1 MKTNMNMKTKTKTY
15 KKCPFLLFVLEGLK
29 LSFLLT
35 FAIIPFMVYVV
46 SRDGVSG
53 LQILLLPLLIFL
65 MFLSIGILVQIF
77 SIIFSKVKYYLDDD
91 YLTINDEQIRLS
103 QIKEIIFTEG
113 HIGKIGGSRPNTLT
127 VKLKERKKKYQIIN
141 PSLRL
146 INDLK
151 KVTTVKSDFSIKS
164 FVLTAL
170 ISFMFGLLLFILQL
184 NGCVS

>member
-1 MKTNMNMKTKTKTY
+1 MKTKTY
-15 KKCPFLLFVLEGLK
+15 KKCPLLLFVLEGLN

-35 FAIIPFMVYVV
+35 FAVIPVMVYVV

-65 MFLSIGILVQIF
+65 MYLSIGILVQIF

-103 QIKEIIFTEG
+103 RIKDIIFTEG
-113 HIGKIGGSRPNTLT
+113 HIGRGGSRPNTLT

-151 KVTTVKSDFSIKS
+151 KVTTVKSDFSIKG
-164 FVLTAL
+164 LIITAL
-170 ISFMFGLLLFILQL
+170 IVFIMGLLLFILQL

>member
-1 MKTNMNMKTKTKTY
+1 MNTNMNMKTKTY
-15 KKCPFLLFVLEGLK
+15 KKCPLLLFVLEGLK

-35 FAIIPFMVYVV
+35 FAIIPLMVYVV

-53 LQILLLPLLIFL
+53 LQILLLPLFIFL
-65 MFLSIGILVQIF
+65 MFFSIGILVQIF

-113 HIGKIGGSRPNTLT
+113 HIGKIGGFRPNTLT
-127 VKLKERKKKYQIIN
+127 LKLKEKKKKYQIIS

-151 KVTTVKSDFSIKS
+151 KVTTVKSDFSIKG
-164 FVLTAL
+164 LIITAL
-170 ISFMFGLLLFILQL
+170 IVFIMGLLLFILQL

>member
-1 MKTNMNMKTKTKTY
+1 MNMKTKTY
-15 KKCPFLLFVLEGLK
+15 KKCPLLLFVLEGLK

-53 LQILLLPLLIFL
+53 LQILLLPLLLFL
-65 MFLSIGILVQIF
+65 MILVIGILVQIF
-77 SIIFSKVKYYLDDD
+77 SMIFSKVKYYLDDD

-113 HIGKIGGSRPNTLT
+113 HIGRGGSRPHTLT
-127 VKLKERKKKYQIIN
+127 VKLKERKKKYQIIS

-170 ISFMFGLLLFILQL
+170 ILFMLGLLLFILQL

>member
-1 MKTNMNMKTKTKTY
+1 MNMKTKTY
-15 KKCPFLLFVLEGLK
+15 KKCPLLLFVLEGLK

-35 FAIIPFMVYVV
+35 FAIIPFMIYVV

-65 MFLSIGILVQIF
+65 MFLFIGILVQIF

-113 HIGKIGGSRPNTLT
+113 HIGRGGFRPNTLT
-127 VKLKERKKKYQIIN
+127 VKLKEKKKKYQIIN

-151 KVTTVKSDFSIKS
+151 KVTTVKSDFSIKG
-164 FVLTAL
+164 LIITAL
-170 ISFMFGLLLFILQL
+170 IVFIMGLLLFILQL